1 MLQQLCFLWI
11 ASPINEL
18 YSCPPLWWTINQL
31 KKYKMNE
38 IKRIWFSEVSFK
50 WTRKSLSSKPN
61 LSFFSNQFNSP
72 THPYP
77 DPIMHYLFCK
87 KIYLYKKESPSL
99 HYFLRFLVWFSLI
112 FSVASLISLMT
123 DFIYQ
128 NLFYFIL
135 FYLSFYNTV
144 FFCSISNIEFKHKY
158 KAKVTGHIS
167 QSKDCT
173 SFSLIFFNQKIKIY

>member
-31 KKYKMNE
+31 KKCKMNE

-50 WTRKSLSSKPN
+50 STRKSLSSKPN

-99 HYFLRFLVWFSLI
+99 HYFSRFLVWLSLI

-128 NLFYFIL
+128 NLLYFIL

-158 KAKVTGHIS
+158 KAKATGHIS